1 MASEICVRRLTKE
14 LKAIAKDETLR
25 RDPRIVVAPNES
37 NILEMHYVIEGSK
50 GSPYEGGVYHGKLL
64 FPKEYPLKP
73 PGVMMYTPSGRFHT
87 GRRLCLSMS
96 DFHPETWNPMWSV
109 STILTGLY
117 SFMLETN
124 PTLGSIETTTQKKRQ
139 LAAESLAYNVK
150 NSKDFCKLF
159 PDYVERH
166 RIEEEQRQQKRRQSS
181 LRSSASAKGDGS
193 TAALSVGP
201 RGGENNHH
209 HRRPMVELRL
219 LGGGAGVAA
228 VVVAVLS
235 LAVVYFRFL

>member
-1 MASEICVRRLTKE
+1 MASDICVRRLTKE

-25 RDPRIVVAPNES
+25 SDPRIVVAPNES

-50 GSPYEGGVYHGKLL
+50 GSPYEGGVYHGKLV

-117 SFMLETN
+117 SFMVENN
-124 PTLGSIETTTQKKRQ
+124 PTLGSIETTAQKKRQ
-139 LAAESLAYNVK
+139 LAAESLAHNVK
-150 NSKDFCKLF
+150 NSKEFCKLF
-159 PDYVERH
+159 PEYVERH
-166 RIEEEQRQQKRRQSS
+166 RLEEEQRQKRR
-181 LRSSASAKGDGS
+181 RSSRSAQGDAAAGA
-193 TAALSVGP
+193 AALASVDNDP
-201 RGGENNHH
+201 R
-209 HRRPMVELRL
+209 RARPLAELRF
-219 LGGGAGVAA
+219 LGGGAGAAA
-228 VVVAVLS
+228 VVVAALS
-235 LAVVYFRFL
+235 LAVVYFRFV